1 MRVRFVYGRAW
12 LGRRGGTIRWLWG
25 GIGKGRFFRQGW
37 QSLLREPVYQAGWV
51 VFRVGFAALR
61 AKRGHGLLSV
71 VGLGGGLGAERRA
84 VQANVSSR
92 SDTLCREPVQGIKSA
107 AAA

>member
-1 MRVRFVYGRAW
+1 MRVRFVHGRAW
-12 LGRRGGTIRWLWG
+12 LVRMGFVIRWLWG

-37 QSLLREPVYQAGWV
+37 QSLLGEPVYQAGWG

-61 AKRGHGLLSV
+61 AKRGHGLFSV
-71 VGLGGGLGAERRA
+71 VGLGGLGAERRA

>member
-37 QSLLREPVYQAGWV
+37 QSLLGEPVYQAGWV

-61 AKRGHGLLSV
+61 AKRGHGLFSV
-71 VGLGGGLGAERRA
+71 VGLGGLGAERRA